1 MIRKNA
7 SGHAN
12 GSIGLPS
19 ASRHIAIFIP
29 TLEVGGAERVSVILA
44 NGFAERGNR
53 VTLLTVQSS
62 GPFRSQVDAGV
73 DIVALGGSGV
83 LTALPALI
91 RWLRQ
96 SRPDAML
103 SMMSHTNLIAIVA
116 RIISRTP
123 FRLVISERI
132 SLAHVVP
139 GLKLRLVR
147 SLMRKLYGKAD
158 HITTVSKAMAD
169 EISAFTKV
177 DASKISAIYN
187 PVIDKNFIRQMD
199 EIDHNL
205 HPWFSDPDRTIILA
219 VGRLD
224 PQKGFDTLL
233 GAFAIVAEKNRSA
246 SLILLGEG
254 GHRADL
260 ENLIGELGLEDRV
273 ALPGFS
279 SNPFPSMKMARVF
292 VLSSL
297 TEGLPGVLV
306 QAMACG
312 AFVISTDC
320 PTGPREIL
328 EDGKW
333 GALVPVQDAGALA
346 NEIVASLG
354 EVKGRNARLRASF
367 FDEKSALDQYLNV
380 LL

>member
-1 MIRKNA
+1 MKSDKLA
-7 SGHAN
+7 V
-12 GSIGLPS
+12 
-19 ASRHIAIFIP
+19 RHICIFVP
-29 TLEVGGAERVSVILA
+29 TLEIGGAERVSVTLA
-44 NGFAERGNR
+44 NAFADRGNR
-53 VTLLTVQSS
+53 VTLLTVRDS

-83 LTALPALI
+83 LTALPTLI

-96 SRPDAML
+96 YRPDAML
-103 SMMSHTNLIAIVA
+103 SMMSHTNLIAIAA
-116 RIISRTP
+116 RIISHTS

-132 SLAHVVP
+132 SLAHAVP
-139 GLKLRLVR
+139 GIKLRLVR
-147 SLMRKLYGKAD
+147 SLMRRLYRKAD

-169 EISAFTKV
+169 EISSFTNV

-199 EIDHNL
+199 EIDDNL
-205 HPWFSDPDRTIILA
+205 HPWFSDPTRTIILA

-224 PQKGFDTLL
+224 RQKGFDTLL
-233 GAFAIVAEKNRSA
+233 RAFSIVAAKNRSA
-246 SLILLGEG
+246 SLVILGEG

-260 ENLIGELGLEDRV
+260 EILIAELGLEDRV

-312 AFVISTDC
+312 ASVISTDC
-320 PTGPREIL
+320 LTGPREIL

-333 GALVPVQDAGALA
+333 GVLVPVQDADRLASEIAAL
-346 NEIVASLG
+346 LG
-354 EVKGRNARLRASF
+354 KGQRPNTKIRASF
-367 FDEKSALDQYLNV
+367 FNEENAVDQYLNV
-380 LL
+380 LS